1 MEGWI
6 VGRTDGRL
14 GDSWRDGRMERE
26 VKKCIAGI

>member
-26 VKKCIAGI
+26 IKDA